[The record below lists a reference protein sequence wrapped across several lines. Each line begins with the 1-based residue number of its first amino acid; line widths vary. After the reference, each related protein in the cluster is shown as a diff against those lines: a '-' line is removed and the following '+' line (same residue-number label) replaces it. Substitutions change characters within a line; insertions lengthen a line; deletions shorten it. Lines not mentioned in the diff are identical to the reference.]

1 MVNCWIITEGM
12 AGTENQCLGVAE
24 ALGIHADV
32 KRMTL
37 RQPWKMLSPYIP
49 FEQSW
54 SFVPALHGPFPD
66 LLITSGRKA
75 IAAARYIKKQN
86 PKTFTLHLQD
96 PRISPRNFDLV
107 AVAHHDALRGDNVV
121 VTDGAPNRI
130 TPERLSS
137 APPIY
142 TSTKPLVGVLIGGNS
157 KTHRLSDEGMDSLIQ
172 QLEMIARDY
181 ALLITVSRRTDA
193 SQARKL
199 IDALKQTDAYIWDG
213 SGHNPYF
220 SILAHASYLL
230 VTNDSVSMLSD
241 AATTGKPLYMLE
253 LDGRSPKFDRFYA
266 HFRNLGV
273 ARPFNGVL
281 ENWAYSPLADAQKIA
296 DAVRKASGLF

>member
-1 MVNCWIITEGM
+1 M

-24 ALGIHADV
+24 ALGIHTDV

-54 SFVPALHGPFPD
+54 SFIPPLHGPFPD

-75 IAAARYIKKQN
+75 IAAARYIKKQH

-96 PRISPRNFDLV
+96 PRISPHHFDLV

-121 VTDGAPNRI
+121 ITDGAPNRI

-142 TSTKPLVGVLIGGNS
+142 TSLKPLVGVLIGGNS
-157 KTHRLSDEGMDSLIQ
+157 KTHRLSDAGMDSLIQ

-181 ALLITVSRRTDA
+181 ALLITVSRRTNA
-193 SQARKL
+193 AQALKL
-199 IDALKQTDAYIWDG
+199 INALKQTDAYIWDG

-220 SILAHASYLL
+220 SILAHAKYLL

-266 HFRNLGV
+266 HLRNLGA

-281 ENWAYSPLADAQKIA
+281 ENWAYPPLADAQKIA